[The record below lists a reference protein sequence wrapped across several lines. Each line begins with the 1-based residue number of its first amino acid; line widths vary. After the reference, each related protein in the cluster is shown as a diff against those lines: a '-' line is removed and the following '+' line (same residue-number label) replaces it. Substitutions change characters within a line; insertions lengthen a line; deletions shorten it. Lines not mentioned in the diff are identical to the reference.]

1 MNLKHVLHGDTGYL
15 DRTRNLRSEM
25 AFELR
30 QRLAYEREQSKL
42 VVRREVALLRKT
54 RWKENVM
61 E

>member
-15 DRTRNLRSEM
+15 DRTRNPRSKM